1 MNSGHIRIETL
12 TILQYIHLINTN
24 KEKKSY

>member
-1 MNSGHIRIETL
+1 MNSDHIRIETL
-12 TILQYIHLINTN
+12 TILQYIHVINSY